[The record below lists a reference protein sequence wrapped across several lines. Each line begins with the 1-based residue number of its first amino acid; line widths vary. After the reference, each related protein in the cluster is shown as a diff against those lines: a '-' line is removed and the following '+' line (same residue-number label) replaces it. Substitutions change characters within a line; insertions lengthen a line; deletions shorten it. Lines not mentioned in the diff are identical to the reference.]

1 MGRAK
6 LSAQTPQVPSESFLA
21 FDLLYRFLLG
31 LDADVTTLE
40 ARVLRG
46 TGSPESNVVA
56 STGTLYLR
64 SDGGAGTT
72 LYVKES
78 GTGNTGWIAK

>member
-6 LSAQTPQVPSESFLA
+6 LPAQTPQVPAESFFA

-31 LDADVTTLE
+31 LDADVTAAE

-46 TGSPESNVVA
+46 AGSPESNVVA
-56 STGTLYLR
+56 PIGTLYLR

-78 GTGNTGWIAK
+78 GTGNTGWVAK

>member
-6 LSAQTPQVPSESFLA
+6 LPAQTPQVPAESFFA
-21 FDLLYRFLLG
+21 FDLLYRYLTG
-31 LDADVTTLE
+31 LEIDVTAIE
-40 ARVLRG
+40 SRVRHG
-46 TGSPESNVVA
+46 VGSPESYVA
-56 STGTLYLR
+56 APVGTLYVR